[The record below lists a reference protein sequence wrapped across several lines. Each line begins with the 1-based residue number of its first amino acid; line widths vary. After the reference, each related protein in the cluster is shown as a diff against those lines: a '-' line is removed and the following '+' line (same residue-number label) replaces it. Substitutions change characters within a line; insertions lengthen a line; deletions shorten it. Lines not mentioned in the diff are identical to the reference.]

1 VTADGKNVRDKIA
14 AVDQELADTAAV
26 VGAGTVLDAPTAQ
39 SVIDAGAEFI
49 LAPDCNPDMIHTCN
63 RRGVIAIP
71 GVMTP
76 TEAVTAIEAGAD
88 ILKLFPA
95 ATVGAGHVSSL
106 QGPFGDVDIMP
117 TGGITPKTSLSSSKP
132 VPLRSV
138 QAARSS
144 TMTLLMTKTW
154 NRSVTLPANSL
165 AQLHRLGLGN
175 VPELRRRIEIRRYRV
190 ILVLGFSITACT
202 SSGVTTARSPAIVR
216 FSAAVADPYANAFE
230 TCPSSR

>member
-117 TGGITPKTSLSSSKP
+117 TGGITPENVAEFFEAGAVAVGAGSAIVDYDAIDDEDMEQVRDTASEFVDAVAS
-132 VPLRSV
+132 
-138 QAARSS
+138 ARS
-144 TMTLLMTKTW
+144 
-154 NRSVTLPANSL
+154 R
-165 AQLHRLGLGN
+165 
-175 VPELRRRIEIRRYRV
+175 
-190 ILVLGFSITACT
+190 
-202 SSGVTTARSPAIVR
+202 
-216 FSAAVADPYANAFE
+216 
-230 TCPSSR
+230 